1 MSCDHRFL
9 LKVVSFKSRM
19 WLFACKLDE

>member
-9 LKVVSFKSRM
+9 LKVMSFKARM